1 MFIHI
6 GAGSVVRDC
15 SIIGFFDMDGKWDS
29 EITKD
34 FLKRN
39 DREGKTITA
48 GDDLPR
54 SFVLTDNALVFTHIS
69 TSALKARAGGQCPQP
84 TSAFVQP

>member
-6 GAGSVVRDC
+6 GAGSVVRDK

-34 FLKRN
+34 FLKRY
-39 DREGKTITA
+39 DKVGKTVSA

-54 SFVLTDNALVFTHIS
+54 SFVLTDDRLVFTHIS
-69 TSALKARAGGQCPQP
+69 TSALRSRVEGE
-84 TSAFVQP
+84 

>member
-6 GAGSVVRDC
+6 GAGSVVRDR

-34 FLKRN
+34 FLKRS
-39 DREGKTITA
+39 DREGRTVSA
-48 GDDLPR
+48 GEDLPR
-54 SFVLTDNALVFTHIS
+54 SFVLTDNTLVFTHIS
-69 TSALKARAGGQCPQP
+69 TSALKARAEE
-84 TSAFVQP
+84 

>member
-6 GAGSVVRDC
+6 GAGSLLRSRD
-15 SIIGFFDMDGKWDS
+15 ILGFFDMDGKWNS

-34 FLKRN
+34 FLKRC
-39 DREGKTITA
+39 DRDGKTVTA

-54 SFVLTDNALVFTHIS
+54 SFVLTDSGVVFTHIS
-69 TSALKARAGGQCPQP
+69 TSALKSRSEDGE
-84 TSAFVQP
+84 